1 MADITMCANF
11 DCPRRKQC
19 YRATARPSMNQSWC
33 EFSGDSYG
41 TCEFF
46 IQNYSEDDQMGSGAD
61 FLDDENVV
69 SESAVSEL
77 TSRLRNGS
85 LTEQIGGSHYKD
97 MPIQPVEFIHAN
109 NIGFCEGAAI
119 KYLCRWRAKGGVQD
133 LEKAKHFIEML
144 IEMETD
150 C

>member
-1 MADITMCANF
+1 
-11 DCPRRKQC
+11 
-19 YRATARPSMNQSWC
+19 
-33 EFSGDSYG
+33 
-41 TCEFF
+41 
-46 IQNYSEDDQMGSGAD
+46 MGSGAD

-69 SESAVSEL
+69 SESAVWL
-77 TSRLRNGS
+77 S

-119 KYLCRWRAKGGVQD
+119 KYLCRWRSKGGVQD
-133 LEKAKHFIEML
+133 LQKAKHFIEML